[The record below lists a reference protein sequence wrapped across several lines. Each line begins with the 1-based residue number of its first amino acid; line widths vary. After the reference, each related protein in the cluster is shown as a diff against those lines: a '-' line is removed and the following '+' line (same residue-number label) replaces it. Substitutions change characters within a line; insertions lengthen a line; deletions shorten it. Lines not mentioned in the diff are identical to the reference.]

1 MLCQVFPEQYQQQ
14 LDEKIVRLNALLP
27 PQVAELPQT
36 VFQSDK
42 QHYRARAEF
51 RVWHDEDETDY
62 VMFDQETKEKVK
74 IKECP
79 MALESIAELM
89 PKLMAEIVATPALRE
104 RLFQVDFLATLSGQM
119 LVTLIYRRQIDGDDV
134 WLQAAKALKTKL
146 PITHIIGRARKQKIT
161 LDEDFVVEQLQV
173 DGQSFT
179 YQQIENSFT
188 QPNAKMAQNMLSW
201 ARKMSQDAQGDLLE
215 LYCGNGNFSIALS
228 EFYNRVLATE
238 ISKTSVYSAQY
249 NIAANKVE
257 NLTVVKMAAEE
268 ISQAMAGTREFFR
281 MKDVDLSEYD
291 FQTIFVDPPRSGLDD
306 LTRKMVTEFDRIIYI
321 SCNPETLAYDLQS
334 ITQTHEI
341 VETALFDQFPY
352 SHHIESGVMLKRIK

>member
-228 EFYNRVLATE
+228 EFHHPSIYFL
-238 ISKTSVYSAQY
+238 
-249 NIAANKVE
+249 
-257 NLTVVKMAAEE
+257 LCLLVV
-268 ISQAMAGTREFFR
+268 R
-281 MKDVDLSEYD
+281 Y
-291 FQTIFVDPPRSGLDD
+291 
-306 LTRKMVTEFDRIIYI
+306 
-321 SCNPETLAYDLQS
+321 
-334 ITQTHEI
+334 
-341 VETALFDQFPY
+341 
-352 SHHIESGVMLKRIK
+352 